1 MVEYEIMKMPD
12 GQYGVIQLVESR
24 ERKTGF
30 QIGALDIIATYPTAK
45 MARRKRD
52 ELNAATQH
60 TRTRPARLWK
70 WRDNA

>member
-12 GQYGVIQLVESR
+12 GQYSVVQLVESR

-30 QIGALDIIATYPTAK
+30 QIGMLDVVATFPTAK
-45 MARRKRD
+45 MARKKRD

-60 TRTRPARLWK
+60 TRTHPARLWK